1 MTELVIKSDHPEAVR
16 TELQAALDGQR
27 RILQES
33 IKRTQERLTAF
44 EEKYG
49 FTTPMLL
56 RRASHSSFDDSNLEQ
71 IEWIGES
78 KLLERLQAELALI
91 DDIKICT

>member
-27 RILQES
+27 RIFQEI
-33 IKRTQERLTAF
+33 IKRTQEHLAAF

-49 FTTPMLL
+49 LTTPDLL
-56 RRASHSSFDDSNLEQ
+56 KRASHPSFDDSNLEH
-71 IEWIGES
+71 IEWIGEAR
-78 KLLERLQAELALI
+78 LLERLRAELALL